1 MKASLFP
8 VINDMSKPAKPQGRP
23 VSFCSRCG
31 AGLRSEI
38 PAGDNRLR
46 YVCNNCA
53 TVHYENP
60 RVVAGCVPVFEDRIL
75 ICKRAIA
82 PRLGFWTL
90 PAGFMELGESMAQA
104 AARETLEEAC
114 AEVSVGGLLASINVL
129 SAGQVHVF
137 FRARLP
143 NPEFAAGAESLEVK
157 LITADEIPWDELA
170 FTSNRIALEQYLYQ
184 QQSGQHYVWTGNGV

>member
-1 MKASLFP
+1 MARNSALKSTATKQRPL
-8 VINDMSKPAKPQGRP
+8 GRP
-23 VSFCSRCG
+23 QSFCPRCG
-31 AGLRSEI
+31 AGLRSEV

-46 YVCNNCA
+46 YVCNGCA
-53 TVHYENP
+53 TVHYDNP
-60 RVVAGCVPVFEDRIL
+60 KLVVGCVPVFEDQIL

-104 AARETLEEAC
+104 AARETQEEAC
-114 AEVSVGGLLASINVL
+114 AEVSMGSLLASVNVL

-137 FRARLP
+137 FRASLP
-143 NPEFAAGAESLEVK
+143 RPEFAAGDETLEVR
-157 LITADEIPWDELA
+157 LIAANEIPWDELA

-184 QQSGQHYVWTGNGV
+184 RDSGRRYVWTGNGV